1 MRAVFFVALSLARP
15 RVMLAGV
22 AVLLLVTGRAHAKD
36 VDMCA
41 GPHATEIPC
50 TELGDEF
57 MCDDLDTVYIRHD
70 HLLSDLSSHTITIH
84 TPLMTARKSKRY
96 PVIRYDVQTGKLT
109 MNGKR
114 CKLIPEKRAPEPE
127 PCGPAYSRPCE

>member
-1 MRAVFFVALSLARP
+1 MKKLLLTGVVIFVALRP
-15 RVMLAGV
+15 AQDSQ
-22 AVLLLVTGRAHAKD
+22 AKD
-36 VDMCA
+36 TDLCI

-50 TELGDEF
+50 AELGDEF

-114 CKLIPEKRAPEPE
+114 C
-127 PCGPAYSRPCE
+127 RPICRGECE